1 MERLLE
7 EETNTSG
14 GYLHDQ
20 LKRFNRES
28 NTYNNTLSKMSYA
41 FLALGTT
48 ENILVC
54 LVLFRAS
61 SHSTSKLSSF
71 FILHLAIT
79 DLVFRAFNFFRKVS
93 GKRVELNKTQ
103 CKMTIVSVYT
113 CAAVTFA
120 LLAGIAID
128 RYVHIMFPIRSLSV
142 KIRKCLI
149 MLSIWIYS
157 LAICSGFIASATVSH
172 FILYD
177 RRRPMHQAF
186 LNKTRNNTYDWDLK
200 EPRKHCI
207 PGSPGSLERKIA
219 YTIYFLFAFVVPL
232 FCIAFSYTKITV
244 FLWRK
249 TKAANVVNRGLTRA
263 KLRALR
269 MFALVVFSFL
279 LSWGPIMILDI
290 IASYP
295 RRPGKVTIEK
305 IPLRPLFD
313 CISQTSSILNP
324 VIYAFGDTNFR
335 RSLYLLFRVRKRA
348 RVRITRVSPTK
359 MCVGTCIQMAT
370 LNARNALNPERSAG
384 RGGDVGQCDG
394 SIPKV
399 NKRNVVFHEL

>member
-1 MERLLE
+1 
-7 EETNTSG
+7 
-14 GYLHDQ
+14 
-20 LKRFNRES
+20 
-28 NTYNNTLSKMSYA
+28 MSYT

-54 LVLFRAS
+54 LVLFKAS
-61 SHSTSKLSSF
+61 KIATSQSTSKLSSF
-71 FILHLAIT
+71 FFLHLAIT
-79 DLVFRAFNFFRKVS
+79 DLVFRAFNFFRKAS
-93 GKRVELNKTQ
+93 KRVELNTTQ
-103 CKMTIVSVYT
+103 CKVTIVSVFT
-113 CAAVTFA
+113 CAAITFA

-128 RYVHIMFPIRSLSV
+128 RYVHILFPIRSLSV
-142 KIRKCLI
+142 KIRKYLV
-149 MLSIWIYS
+149 MLLIWIYS

-172 FILYD
+172 FNFRGR

-186 LNKTRNNTYDWDLK
+186 LNKTRNNTNYGWEFK

-207 PGSPGSLERKIA
+207 PGSSRSLERKIA

-232 FCIAFSYTKITV
+232 FCIVFSYTKITV

-249 TKAANVVNRGLTRA
+249 TKTANVANRGLAKA

-269 MFALVVFSFL
+269 MFALVVFSFV

-295 RRPGKVTIEK
+295 RRPGKITIVK

-324 VIYAFGDTNFR
+324 VIYAFGDNNFR
-335 RSLYLLFRVRKRA
+335 RSLYLMFRVRKRA
-348 RVRITRVSPTK
+348 RMRITRVSPTK
-359 MCVGTCIQMAT
+359 MYGGACIQMTT
-370 LNARNALNPERSAG
+370 LNATYAFDSERTTG
-384 RGGDVGQCDG
+384 REGEVGLCGG